1 MAAFAGQPDEF
12 ANLIVSRLRAVFLF
26 QSEQFRSKAAPK
38 PLSSFISGLFRR
50 PKGSAITRSFT
61 GLYRE
66 ERLSVRKRGG
76 RKRAL
81 GIRVPMA
88 IPQDQNLRWS
98 LDFVMD
104 TLVSGRR
111 FRTQRSA
118 GNRRSLG
125 GVG

>member
-1 MAAFAGQPDEF
+1 MASFDVRRDPQSQEALPASTERSGCRW
-12 ANLIVSRLRAVFLF
+12 ASAV
-26 QSEQFRSKAAPK
+26 AA
-38 PLSSFISGLFRR
+38 
-50 PKGSAITRSFT
+50 
-61 GLYRE
+61 
-66 ERLSVRKRGG
+66 
-76 RKRAL
+76 RAL
-81 GIRVPMA
+81 GARAPMA

-125 GVG
+125 GDG